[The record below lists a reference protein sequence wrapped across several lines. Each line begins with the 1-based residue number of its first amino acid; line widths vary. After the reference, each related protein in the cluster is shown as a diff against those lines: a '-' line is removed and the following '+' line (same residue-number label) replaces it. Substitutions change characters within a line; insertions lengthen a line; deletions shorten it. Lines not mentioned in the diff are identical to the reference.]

1 MAVNENCRAAASEG
15 DDDRASPTQLALDL
29 LAEIHRDG
37 PITFATFMERA
48 LYDPEHGYYMSP
60 RSPWGRDGDYLTA
73 PQVHSAVGT
82 AIARLAAETDEVLG
96 HPAPFTLIE
105 AGSGDG
111 QLMADV
117 CDALAAHHPDLYERT
132 HVWSVERS
140 PASRERQSRALHRH
154 AARIGWAESI
164 TEIPGSGVRGGVFSN
179 ELLDALP
186 VHRVVALPDGVHE
199 VLVAAEDGRFTETV
213 GALST
218 PRLSEYLECN
228 GIDLCDGQTA
238 EISLAAGD
246 WIEAAA
252 DKLSAG
258 FVLTID
264 YGARTEVLYGPD
276 RRRGSLVCQRR
287 YQLSADPFQHVGE
300 QDISAHVDFGNL
312 RRRGLERD
320 LVSLGLESLL
330 IFLLGFGV
338 TEGSMID
345 PDDAE
350 ATRRHLALRHL
361 LFSEIG
367 EAHRVLLQVIG
378 MRTGELKFGRERL
391 G

>member
-1 MAVNENCRAAASEG
+1 LAVNENRSTAASDG
-15 DDDRASPTQLALDL
+15 DGDGTNPTQLARDL
-29 LAEIHRDG
+29 QAEIHREG

-48 LYDPEHGYYMSP
+48 LYDPEHGYYTCP
-60 RSPWGRDGDYLTA
+60 RSPWGRGGDYLTA
-73 PQVHSAVGT
+73 PQVHSAVGA

-117 CDALAAHHPDLYERT
+117 CDALAGDHPNLYERT
-132 HVWSVERS
+132 RVWSVERS
-140 PASRERQSRALHRH
+140 PASRERQSHTLQRH
-154 AARIGWAESI
+154 AARVGWAESF
-164 TEIPGSGVRGGVFSN
+164 TEIPDSGVRGGVFSN
-179 ELLDALP
+179 ELFDALP

-199 VLVAAEDGRFTETV
+199 IYVAEEAGRFTETV
-213 GALST
+213 AGLST
-218 PRLSEYLECN
+218 PRLSQYLDIN
-228 GIDLCDGQTA
+228 GIDLCEGQVA

-246 WIEAAA
+246 WMEAAA

-264 YGARTEVLYGPD
+264 YGAKTEVLYGPD
-276 RRRGSLVCQRR
+276 RQRGSLVCQRR
-287 YQLSADPFQHVGE
+287 YQLSADPFRHVGE

-312 RRRGLERD
+312 CRRGLGRG
-320 LVSLGLESLL
+320 LVPLGLESLQ

-345 PDDAE
+345 PDDPE

-367 EAHRVLLQVIG
+367 EAHRVLLQVAG
-378 MRTGELKFGRERL
+378 LPTGELKFGRERL

>member
-1 MAVNENCRAAASEG
+1 VAVNENSEAATFGGG
-15 DDDRASPTQLALDL
+15 DDGDGPTQLALDL
-29 LAEIHRDG
+29 LAEIRRDG

-48 LYDPEHGYYMSP
+48 LYDPEHGYYTRA
-60 RSPWGRDGDYLTA
+60 RSPWGRGGDYLTA
-73 PQVHSAVGT
+73 PQVHSAVGA

-117 CDALAAHHPDLYERT
+117 CDALAARYPDLYGRT
-132 HVWSVERS
+132 RMWSIERS
-140 PASRERQSRALHRH
+140 PVSRERQSRSLEHH
-154 AARIGWAESI
+154 AERIGWAESI
-164 TEIPGSGVRGGVFSN
+164 SEIPASEVRGGVFSN

-186 VHRVVALPDGVHE
+186 VHRVVALADGVQE
-199 VLVAAEDGRFTETV
+199 VFVGAENGRFTEPA

-218 PRLSEYLECN
+218 HRLAEYLNSN
-228 GIDLCDGQTA
+228 GIDLRAGQIA

-246 WIEAAA
+246 WMEAVA

-276 RRRGSLVCQRR
+276 RQRGSLVCQRQ

-312 RRRGLERD
+312 RRRGLERGLD
-320 LVSLGLESLL
+320 PLGLESLQ

-338 TEGSMID
+338 AEGSMIH
-345 PDDAE
+345 PDDPE

-367 EAHRVLLQVIG
+367 EAHRVLLQVTG
-378 MRTGELKFGRERL
+378 VPTGELKFGRERL

>member
-1 MAVNENCRAAASEG
+1 MAVNENCSGGYSEG
-15 DDDRASPTQLALDL
+15 DDDGTSPTQLALDL
-29 LAEIHRDG
+29 LAEIDSDG

-48 LYDPEHGYYMSP
+48 LYDPERGYYTGT
-60 RSPWGRDGDYLTA
+60 RSPWGRGGDYLTA
-73 PQVHSAVGT
+73 PQVHCAVGA

-96 HPAPFTLIE
+96 HPARFTLIE

-111 QLMADV
+111 QLMADL
-117 CDALAAHHPDLYERT
+117 CDALAAGYPDLYERT
-132 HVWSVERS
+132 RMWSIERS
-140 PASRERQSRALHRH
+140 PASRERQSQTLQRH
-154 AARIGWAESI
+154 TARVGWAESI
-164 TEIPGSGVRGGVFSN
+164 EEVPDSEVRGGVFSN
-179 ELLDALP
+179 ELFDALP
-186 VHRVVALPDGVHE
+186 VHRVVALADGIHE
-199 VLVAAEDGRFTETV
+199 LFVAAENGRFVERA

-218 PRLSEYLECN
+218 PLLAAYLDSN
-228 GIDLCDGQTA
+228 SIDLREGQAA

-246 WIEAAA
+246 WLEAAA
-252 DKLSAG
+252 EKLSAG

-264 YGARTEVLYGPD
+264 YGAKTEILYGPD
-276 RRRGSLVCQRR
+276 RQRGALVCQRR

-312 RRRGLERD
+312 RRRGLARGLAPRD
-320 LVSLGLESLL
+320 LESLQ

-345 PDDAE
+345 PDDSE

-367 EAHRVLLQVIG
+367 EAHRVLLQVAGIPADH
-378 MRTGELKFGRERL
+378 LKFGRERL